1 MFFLDECHLIGRDIC
16 GYVWGKTDMR
26 IEIPLKNEKEKQTSK
41 GAINYRTGKLDFG
54 QKEKIV
60 SVIITLTK
68 SGNVPLSPVNLITE
82 K

>member
-1 MFFLDECHLIGRDIC
+1 MYPFVLD
-16 GYVWGKTDMR
+16 
-26 IEIPLKNEKEKQTSK
+26 NEVGNVGWNLVIARNTCLNSL
-41 GAINYRTGKLDFG
+41 LDFG

>member
-1 MFFLDECHLIGRDIC
+1 
-16 GYVWGKTDMR
+16 VAKAK
-26 IEIPLKNEKEKQTSK
+26 PKQSKNINFAVYLTSFP
-41 GAINYRTGKLDFG
+41 NLLDFG